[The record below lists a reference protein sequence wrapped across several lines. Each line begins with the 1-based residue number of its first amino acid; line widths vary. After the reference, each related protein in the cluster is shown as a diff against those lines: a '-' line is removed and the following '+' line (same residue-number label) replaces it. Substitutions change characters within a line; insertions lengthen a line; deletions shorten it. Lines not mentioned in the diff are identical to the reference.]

1 MKRASAI
8 AVASAC
14 VALGAASPA
23 MAAKWTGKATNLA
36 GNFNYGKV
44 TFTTS
49 GSTMKNLKIEGVTT
63 SGCGGYKSVIVPKLK
78 IKGSRFSGSYVPVPG
93 LNDVIRVS
101 GTIRG
106 SSASGQFSEGPL
118 DIAKPPLC
126 QNNGRFTARR
136 G

>member
-1 MKRASAI
+1 MDRG
-8 AVASAC
+8 AVA
-14 VALGAASPA
+14 VAATTALVLAGASPA
-23 MAAKWTGKATNLA
+23 AAAKWTGKATNLA
-36 GNFNYGKV
+36 GDFNYGKV

-78 IKGSRFSGSYVPVPG
+78 IKGGRFSGNYVPVPG
-93 LNDVIRVS
+93 LNDVIRVR
-101 GTIRG
+101 GTISG
-106 SSASGQFSEGPL
+106 STARGQFSEGPL

-126 QNNGRFTARR
+126 QNKGKFTARR

>member
-1 MKRASAI
+1 MRRGTLTLFVSAGL
-8 AVASAC
+8 
-14 VALGAASPA
+14 ALSGASPA
-23 MAAKWTGKATNLA
+23 LAAKWTGKATNLA

-49 GSTMKNLKIEGVTT
+49 GSTMKNLVIEGVTT

-78 IKGSRFSGSYVPVPG
+78 IRGGKFTGSYVPVPG
-93 LNDVIRVS
+93 KNDVIRVT
-101 GTIRG
+101 GTISG
-106 SSASGQFSEGPL
+106 STAKGRFSEGPL

-126 QNNGRFTARR
+126 QNKGKFMASR